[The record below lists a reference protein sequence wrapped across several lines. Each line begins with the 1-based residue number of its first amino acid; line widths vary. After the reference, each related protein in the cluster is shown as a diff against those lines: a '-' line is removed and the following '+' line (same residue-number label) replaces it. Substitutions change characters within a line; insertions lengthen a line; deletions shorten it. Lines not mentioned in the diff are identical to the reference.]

1 MGNFLKYST
10 SQPTREGLRRGSLI
24 LGTGDEEYGPTSTT
38 GYLNSLNIP
47 GSGWV
52 VYTLGLNNTPIGWTA
67 SDTSELFAISGHLG
81 GTGTQVIDVNKA
93 VAYIC
98 SLENTWILD
107 SAPSDIITDGLIY
120 YSDAGILSSYPG
132 SANDVMD
139 VSGNG
144 VDSISALK
152 NGTTFNSGNGGTW
165 VFDGTDDYMQIMSNG
180 FGTFNLQEFSLD
192 MWFKVDVVN
201 NYNVLFSYDNVSH
214 SPPYYAVHVR
224 TNSNG
229 SIGFYYNFNGGNS
242 FAGSVSPSGVISANT
257 WYNVCITYKS
267 DLQQVFIN
275 GEQQDQNSNSG
286 PLTYYNQEVW
296 VGRSNFGSGYTNGN
310 VGLVKYYDR
319 ELTESEIVQ
328 NYNALSSRF
337 P

>member
-10 SQPTREGLRRGSLI
+10 SQPTREGLRRGNFI

-52 VYTLGLNNTPIGWTA
+52 VYTLGLNDTPIGWTA

-81 GTGTQVIDVNKA
+81 GTGNQVTDVNKA

-98 SLENTWILD
+98 GLEDTWILD
-107 SAPSDIITDGLIY
+107 SAPSDIITDGLVY

-132 SANDVMD
+132 SEDNVMD

-144 VDSISALK
+144 LDSFSALK
-152 NGTTFNSGNGGTW
+152 NGTTFNSGNGGSW
-165 VFDGTDDYMQIMSNG
+165 EFDGTDDYMQIMSNG
-180 FGTFNLQEFSLD
+180 FGTFNLQEYSLD
-192 MWFKVDVVN
+192 MWFNVDVVN

-214 SPPYYAVHVR
+214 SNPYYAIHIRV
-224 TNSNG
+224 NSNG
-229 SIGFYYNFNGGNS
+229 SILFAFNNQGS
-242 FAGSVSPSGVISANT
+242 SWAGISAPAGTVIAGN
-257 WYNVCITYKS
+257 WYNICVTRKS
-267 DLQQVFIN
+267 GRQQIFIN
-275 GEQQDQNSNSG
+275 GEFITQASHTYST
-286 PLTYYNQEVW
+286 TYYNQEVW
-296 VGRSNFGSGYTNGN
+296 VGRSNFGSGYTNGKIPLIKFYN
-310 VGLVKYYDR
+310 R
-319 ELTESEIVQ
+319 ELTEEEINQ